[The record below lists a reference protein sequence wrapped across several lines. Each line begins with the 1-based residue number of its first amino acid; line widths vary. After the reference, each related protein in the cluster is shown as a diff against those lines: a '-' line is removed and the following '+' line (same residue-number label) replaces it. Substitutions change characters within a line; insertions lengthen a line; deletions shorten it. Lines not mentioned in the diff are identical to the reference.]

1 MCDFS
6 LQAAKSRPAKVAD
19 KLVTHNFGMGT
30 RGFADP
36 AELDVA
42 VCVMPGTEIAFD
54 APIKK
59 FTGWY
64 DNDVPPIKGEHSV
77 AIFRQVEKETAHT
90 HHDCLELPDGQR
102 VLLTQLQEGQHA
114 TVLQLPAAPKND
126 AEAKEQE
133 RAVFAG

>member
-1 MCDFS
+1 
-6 LQAAKSRPAKVAD
+6 
-19 KLVTHNFGMGT
+19 MGT

-42 VCVMPGTEIAFD
+42 VCVLPGTEIAFN

-59 FTGWY
+59 FAGWY

-77 AIFRQVEKETAHT
+77 AIFRQVEKEIAHT

>member
-6 LQAAKSRPAKVAD
+6 LQATKSRPAKVAD
-19 KLVTHNFGMGT
+19 KLVTKNFGTGT

-36 AELDVA
+36 SDLDVA

-54 APIKK
+54 APIQK

-77 AIFRQVEKETAHT
+77 AIFRQVEKEIAHT

-102 VLLTQLQEGQHA
+102 VMLTQLQEGQHA